1 MPGAEDDQH
10 PGVGR
15 VYEVHHIAV
24 DSGIASEPIGEQ
36 IGAGPV
42 PRLAEM
48 TTDWSVW
55 ADAYGRPQGGCG
67 GAPER
72 PTGAEAAITA
82 CVSSI
87 RA

>member
-15 VYEVHHIAV
+15 VYEVHHVAV
-24 DSGIASEPIGEQ
+24 DSGVVSEPIGEQ
-36 IGAGPV
+36 SGAGPV
-42 PRLAEM
+42 PWLAEM
-48 TTDWSVW
+48 TTDRSVW
-55 ADAYGRPQGGCG
+55 AVADGRPQGGCG

-72 PTGAEAAITA
+72 PKGAEPAITV

-87 RA
+87 RT